1 MSKPL
6 SPIPQNEVSNSF
18 EWREW
23 FTNVYQH
30 LKALETAE
38 YNLVSGTFTSADGKT
53 ITVVNGDIT
62 GIL

>member
-6 SPIPQNEVSNSF
+6 SPIPQNPVSDTF

-30 LKALETAE
+30 LKDLEASE
-38 YNLVSGTFTSADGKT
+38 YYLVSGTFTSADGKT

-62 GIL
+62 GIS